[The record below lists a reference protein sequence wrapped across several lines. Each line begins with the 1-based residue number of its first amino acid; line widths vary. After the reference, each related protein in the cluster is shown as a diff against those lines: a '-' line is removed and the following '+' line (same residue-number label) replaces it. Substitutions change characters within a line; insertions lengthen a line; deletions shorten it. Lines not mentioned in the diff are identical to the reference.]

1 MSHEISKKKDQYHLI
16 LGNVGGSAF
25 SLTMLARIW
34 DGMHVRKIVCNV
46 MNICSLV
53 RNDDTHCSDPRV
65 VYNVVAKQREV
76 NTLRSV

>member
-1 MSHEISKKKDQYHLI
+1 MHKSRAPAVHVKKK
-16 LGNVGGSAF
+16 
-25 SLTMLARIW
+25 RIW

-46 MNICSLV
+46 MNICDLV

-65 VYNVVAKQREV
+65 VYNAVAKQREV